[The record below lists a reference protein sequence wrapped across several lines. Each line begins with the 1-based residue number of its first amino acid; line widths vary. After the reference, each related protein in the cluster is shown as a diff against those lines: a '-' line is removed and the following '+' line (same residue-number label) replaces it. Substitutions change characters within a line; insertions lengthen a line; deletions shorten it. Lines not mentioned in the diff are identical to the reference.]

1 MAIACLTNVPLW
13 FFLFLK
19 TLNEK
24 LRNLKKRN
32 ESKKTQDE
40 TEKINIL
47 KNKLLSDDAQTNAQV
62 LNSVNV

>member
-1 MAIACLTNVPLW
+1 VAIACLTNVPLW